1 MFREILN
8 DKIGNIFLI
17 LSKRI
22 PELNLTKALKLLFL
36 IDEASV
42 QRTGVPITWLDYKV
56 WKLGPVPEEI
66 YNEIKKDIVET
77 VNLKPLS
84 IKEYV
89 KWSKINN
96 PVEPDKDAF
105 LIQPIEDAKEVNTN
119 IFSDY
124 ELELIS
130 EVIDTYGSKSA
141 KELIHI
147 THKEGSLWKEI
158 VDANNLEKYFEIFS
172 NTSPY
177 NIDFVKLI
185 KDDDLKLTNLKNS
198 NETLLFQSSLQK

>member
-8 DKIGNIFLI
+8 EKIGNIFLI
-17 LSKRI
+17 LSKKI
-22 PELNLTKALKLLFL
+22 PDLNLTKALKLLFL

-42 QRTGVPITWLDYKV
+42 KRTGVPITWLDYKV
-56 WKLGPVPEEI
+56 WKFGPVPEEI
-66 YNEIKKDIVET
+66 YNEIKKDIIET
-77 VNLKPLS
+77 VNSQPLT

-89 KWSKINN
+89 KWSKISN

-105 LIQPIEDAKEVNTN
+105 LIQPIDYAKEVNIN

-124 ELELIS
+124 ELELVNEI
-130 EVIDTYGSKSA
+130 IDTHGNKSA
-141 KELIHI
+141 TELKDI

-158 VDANNLEKYFEIFS
+158 VDANNLEKYFDIYS
-172 NTSPY
+172 YTSPY